1 MEAKDIIVSAIAAM
15 SENRAIGRA
24 GALPWHIP
32 EDLKYFKRMTLGKP
46 VIMGRKTFDSIG
58 GRPLPKRPNIV
69 ISRSRLLADGIV
81 WAATVTDAVRLAK
94 ETARATGQGEIMIV
108 GGAQIYREAMPL
120 TDRLYLT
127 VIHRTV
133 EGDAYFPDFDQNEWR
148 ETARENYPEFSF
160 VTMERKR
167 D

>member
-1 MEAKDIIVSAIAAM
+1 MTDRIIVSAIAAM
-15 SENRAIGRA
+15 SENRAIGRE

-46 VIMGRKTFDSIG
+46 VIMGRKTFESIG
-58 GRPLPKRPNIV
+58 SKPLPKRLNIV
-69 ISRSRLLADGIV
+69 ISRSRLLADGIG
-81 WAATVTDAVRLAK
+81 WAATVEDAIKLAK
-94 ETARATGQGEIMIV
+94 KEAQATGQNEIMIV

-133 EGDAYFPDFDQNEWR
+133 EGDAYFPDFDQSEWR
-148 ETARENYPEFSF
+148 ETARDNHTEYSF
-160 VTMERKR
+160 VTMERK
-167 D
+167 